1 MARRA
6 DDVEEAVAEDIE
18 GAVAQ
23 AREAGRRR
31 FGALPEGVALED
43 TVAEHDARPVADPQG
58 GRDPERDFLL
68 RHALP

>member
-1 MARRA
+1 MDQQA
-6 DDVEEAVAEDIE
+6 DEVDEAVAR
-18 GAVAQ
+18 

-31 FGALPEGVALED
+31 FGALPGTVALED
-43 TVAEHDARPVADPQG
+43 TVAEHDARPVADPDG

>member
-1 MARRA
+1 MEQRT
-6 DDVEEAVAEDIE
+6 DDVGPDVDRAVAR
-18 GAVAQ
+18 
-23 AREAGRRR
+23 AREVGRRR
-31 FGALPEGVALED
+31 FGVLPEAVALED

>member
-1 MARRA
+1 MDQQA
-6 DDVEEAVAEDIE
+6 DGIDE
-18 GAVAQ
+18 AVAQ

-31 FGALPEGVALED
+31 FSALPEPVALED